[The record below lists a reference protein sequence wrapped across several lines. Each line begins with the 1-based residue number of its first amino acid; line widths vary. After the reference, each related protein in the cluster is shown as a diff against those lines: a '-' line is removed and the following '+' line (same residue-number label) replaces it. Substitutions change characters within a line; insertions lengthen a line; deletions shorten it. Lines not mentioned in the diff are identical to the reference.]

1 MVCTTSA
8 PLIGLLVY
16 VLQADSRGEAADP
29 ASLPALVTAVARV
42 VHQIVLVSWGARKLA
57 LRVETEHFLRL
68 ADAGLNVHAGRADLL
83 FHRLL
88 DLLDSGTSAQL
99 LNLLRQHAGRV
110 CQIWV
115 LRTTR
120 TGRLLLLLFGVL

>member
-1 MVCTTSA
+1 V
-8 PLIGLLVY
+8 
-16 VLQADSRGEAADP
+16 EA
-29 ASLPALVTAVARV
+29 
-42 VHQIVLVSWGARKLA
+42 K
-57 LRVETEHFLRL
+57 HFLRL

-88 DLLDSGTSAQL
+88 DLLDAGTGAQL

-115 LRTTR
+115 LGAAR
-120 TGRLLLLLFGVL
+120 TGRLLLLLFGVLGLCRTALFAESELVDLSVMLALFCQVDVGPVKYFF